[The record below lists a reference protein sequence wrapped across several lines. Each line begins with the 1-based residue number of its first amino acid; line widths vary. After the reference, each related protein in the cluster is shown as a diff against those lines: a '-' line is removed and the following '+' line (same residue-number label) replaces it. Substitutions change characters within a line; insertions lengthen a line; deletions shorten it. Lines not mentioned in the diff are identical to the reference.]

1 MYLKELEITGF
12 KSFAK
17 KSNLKFDA
25 PISAIVGPNGS
36 GKSNVAEA
44 FRFVLGEQSF
54 KSMRGKRGEDLIFN
68 GTQSVGR
75 MPKANV
81 KVTFDNED
89 KALPIDF
96 EEVTLERTVHRD
108 GVNEYAING
117 SPARLKDISELLASA
132 NIGSSGHHIIS
143 QGEADRILNSSP
155 KERKAMLEDALGLK
169 IFQYKKH
176 ESERKLTKTE
186 ENIAQVQSLR
196 KEIAPHLKFLKKQ
209 VEKIEQGKQMKL
221 DLLADYKEYLSKES
235 AYLSAKKKEL
245 AANIDEPKKRLVQI
259 DSEIA
264 EAESVAQKDAENQ
277 GENESAG
284 AIKKLETQIS
294 ELTTEKENLLK
305 EEGRIEGQ
313 INSLEKI
320 AEKEEKKEDS
330 VSVDRQELIGL
341 KQDIAKIKSES
352 ESLSDVGSLKQLL
365 SRAMDLVQ
373 IFLNNKTKDEDA
385 GSEIRTEIDK
395 NKNRQNEIR
404 QTLQQISEK
413 ESGLRQEISD
423 LRRKLDEDKSS
434 SLEAE
439 KKIVVLMSEKN
450 EIQQEISK
458 HAIALDNLERDDS
471 AFKQEITEAVVLVG
485 HEVMDY
491 EKVEVSGEEMLS
503 EPRENQIESRKKL
516 ERLKIKVEEIGGGS
530 GQEIIKEF
538 DEATERDEF
547 LIREI
552 EDLEKSAADLKSLI
566 VDLGEKIEKK
576 FHEGVK
582 KINNEFQEFFEL
594 MFGGG
599 TASIAVTKIETRKR
613 RDTDIDFN
621 EDDMDNDSGD
631 GDNEGDD
638 GKEKSE
644 EGIEVKVNLPRKK
657 ISGLMML
664 SGGERALTSI
674 ALLFAISQ
682 VNPPPFVILDE
693 TDAALDEANSRKYG
707 DMIENLS
714 KNSQLILITHNRETM
729 SRAGVLYGITMTGG
743 VSQMLSVAFDEGTQ
757 WAK

>member
-1 MYLKELEITGF
+1 
-12 KSFAK
+12 
-17 KSNLKFDA
+17 
-25 PISAIVGPNGS
+25 
-36 GKSNVAEA
+36 
-44 FRFVLGEQSF
+44 
-54 KSMRGKRGEDLIFN
+54 
-68 GTQSVGR
+68 
-75 MPKANV
+75 V
-81 KVTFDNED
+81 KVTFDTED